1 MNSPLPESNPDRIAF
16 DEAFAACIA
25 RPCGPVG
32 PTGQPDVA
40 FAVRLLGASDH
51 HTAADCA
58 TPHGSANPG
67 WLMPLVDLLLARG
80 ALGPGSAT
88 SCVTMRMDLNVN
100 AAALAA
106 TTTVRGLARQAFA
119 DPSSTAGTCELR
131 GDDGTVVATGMGVFV
146 SIDTPLPDPFEAT
159 AGHEVSSALT
169 ELLPLTFD
177 DSRHRADWRIEPW
190 MANPSG
196 VVHGGVQAA
205 ALFAAI
211 EEAGTAD
218 LDGPVAFGNVSVEY
232 LRPLPVADTV
242 LTIRVTARR
251 RGRRFATYD
260 AELLT
265 ADGTVG
271 TTATATVRPTAD

>member
-1 MNSPLPESNPDRIAF
+1 MNSPLTVTNPDRTAF
-16 DEAFAACIA
+16 DKAFAACIA

-58 TPHGSANPG
+58 TPRGGTNPG

-80 ALGPGSAT
+80 ALGPGCAT

-106 TTTVRGLARQAFA
+106 ATTVRGLARQSFT
-119 DPSSTAGTCELR
+119 DEISSSGTCELR
-131 GDDGTVVATGMGVFV
+131 DVDGTVIATGMGVFV
-146 SIDTPLPDPFEAT
+146 EIDTPLPAPFEAD
-159 AGHEVSSALT
+159 GHREVPSTLT

-177 DSRHRADWRIEPW
+177 PSRRRADWRVEPW
-190 MANPSG
+190 TTNPSG
-196 VVHGGVQAA
+196 VIHGGVQAA

-211 EEAGTAD
+211 EEAGSAD
-218 LDGPVAFGNVSVEY
+218 IDGAIAFSNGSVEY

-251 RGRRFATYD
+251 RGRRFAIYE

-271 TTATATVRPTAD
+271 TTATATVHPTAR